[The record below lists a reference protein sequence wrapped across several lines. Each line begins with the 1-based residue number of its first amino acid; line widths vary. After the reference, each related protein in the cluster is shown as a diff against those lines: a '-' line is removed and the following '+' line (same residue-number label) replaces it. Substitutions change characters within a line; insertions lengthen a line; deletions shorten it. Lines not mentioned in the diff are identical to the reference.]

1 MITFKLNGKKVQGE
15 EGQYVLQVAEKH
27 GVEIPTLCQN
37 KALDPAGMCRL
48 CTVEMHYG
56 GRVRYVTACNYP
68 IWEGM
73 EIKTDT
79 ETVHEGRKLI
89 VELLLARCPD
99 VPIIKDLAAQYGI
112 EESRFP
118 KEEDTCILCGLCT
131 RICERMGNSAIG
143 MTGRGVE
150 MKVDTPYHVQAEVC
164 LGCGACVWVC
174 PTGHIKLEDITK
186 HAVEPIPSEYDAGL
200 ASRRPIYV
208 PYAQAVPNIPVID
221 RTKCVH
227 FKTGGCKI
235 CAEFCAVDA
244 INHAQE
250 DQTIELNVG
259 SIILAPGFEAFDPSR
274 FDTYGYINLPNVL
287 TSLEFERILSAT
299 GPFMGHLV
307 RPSDKKE
314 PKKIGWLQCVG
325 SRDLNRCDNSY
336 CSSVCCMYAIKQT
349 VIAVEHSNDPLDCAV
364 FYMDMRTHGKD
375 FDLYYENA
383 KKSGVRFV
391 RSRIH
396 TIDPVPGTDDIMVR
410 YIQDDGTIKEEVFDM
425 FVLSVGLETNPEV
438 ADLAKRIGI
447 DLDASNFTRTDT
459 FNPVSTSVEGIYAC
473 GVFSGPKDIPYSV
486 MEASASACAA
496 TEDLA
501 VARNTQTKTLELP
514 PERDV
519 TGEPPKIGVFVC
531 NCGINI
537 GGVVRV
543 PEVAEYVRTLP
554 NVVYVEENLFSCS
567 QDTQEKMTD
576 IISQKGLNR
585 VVVAACTPKTH
596 EPLFQETLINAG
608 LNKYLFEMANIR
620 NHDSWVHAN
629 DPDAATEK
637 AKDLVRMAVAK
648 TNLLSPLQQSDLPI
662 THSALVVGGG
672 IAGMT
677 AAVSL
682 AHQGYPVD
690 LVEKSESLG
699 GNALMLSKTH
709 KNEDIGSFV
718 KELVN
723 AVESNDQ
730 ITIHI
735 DTTIESVEGFIGNFK
750 TELRNGA
757 STNTAEHGVAI
768 IATGAKEYKPDEYLY
783 GTHNAVVTHLE
794 LDDLFRNNDP
804 KIEQANNVVFIQC
817 VGSRDDE
824 RPYCSKVCCT
834 HSVKSAIDFKHKN
847 PDTNV
852 FVLYRDI
859 RTYGKK
865 ESLYH
870 EARAAGVLFFT
881 YEPDEKPVVTPDG
894 DQVIVEFTDR
904 ILNRKLAVKAD
915 VLCLAAAIVS
925 HWDQALAQLFKV
937 PLDTNGWLLEAHQKL
952 RPVDFSNDGIFLCGM
967 AHYPKPIEESI
978 AQAQAAAS
986 RALTV
991 LSMETIQV
999 GGIVSDII
1007 AELCSGCLGC
1017 VNVCPY
1023 QAIIFDKQ
1031 KFVAEVNPALCKG
1044 CGACAAVCPSEAPTL
1059 MGFNNNQLYAQ
1070 IKSALS
1076 V

>member
-99 VPIIKDLAAQYGI
+99 VPIIKDLASQYGI

-274 FDTYGYINLPNVL
+274 FDTYGYINLPNVV

-349 VIAVEHSNDPLDCAV
+349 VIAVEHSSDPLDCAV